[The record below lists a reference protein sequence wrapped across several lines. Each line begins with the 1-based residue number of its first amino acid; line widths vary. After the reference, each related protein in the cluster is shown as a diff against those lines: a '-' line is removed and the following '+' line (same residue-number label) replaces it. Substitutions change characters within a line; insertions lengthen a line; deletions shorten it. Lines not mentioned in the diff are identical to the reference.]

1 MSGRLSVAVVAMA
14 SVALASCQRNSLR
27 IEGDV
32 KNLPDGPMTLAILDS
47 SFHWQ
52 TVDTTEVRDG
62 KFEFSGRMTLEQP
75 ECVVLSIGN
84 QNMVVFAGNDDICM
98 RGNALKPEDI
108 EVCGSPLNE
117 TLVEY
122 TRAMPGRERL
132 AQIMAQ
138 MAAMGGDVDKREE
151 LTDEMHGIEKAQM
164 EYIRRAIADNA
175 ETPLGPFLLFNN
187 MGLFSYDEVESFQ
200 SAFRRAMP
208 THKYVRFLDQQLSA
222 KQKINEA
229 LKRVELGRLAP
240 DFVLLNE
247 QGDSVRLSSL
257 RGSVVLLD
265 FWASWCAPCRKNNKT
280 VVAVYNKFASK
291 GLEVVGVSVDKVRAD
306 WLAAKEQDQLPG
318 IQLLDNGSIAQ
329 TYGVRRIPAS
339 FLIDEAGVIVSKD
352 SDNGNIFDDLEKR
365 LTKK

>member
-1 MSGRLSVAVVAMA
+1 MSGRLSMAVVAVA

-32 KNLPDGPMTLAILDS
+32 KNLPDGPMTLALLDS

-52 TVDTTEVRDG
+52 IVDTAEVRDG
-62 KFEFSGRMTLEQP
+62 RFVFSGGVNLEQP

-84 QNMVVFAGNDDICM
+84 QNMVVFAGNDDVCM
-98 RGNALKPEDI
+98 KGNALKPEDI
-108 EVCGSPLNE
+108 EVCGSPLNK
-117 TLVEY
+117 TLAEY
-122 TRAMPGRERL
+122 TQGMPGCDRL

-151 LTDEMHGIEKAQM
+151 LTEEMHGIEKAQM
-164 EYIRRAIADNA
+164 DYIRHAIADNA
-175 ETPLGPFLLFNN
+175 ATPLGPFLLFNN

-200 SAFRRAMP
+200 SAFRKAMP
-208 THKYVRFLDQQLSA
+208 THKYVRLLDQQLA
-222 KQKINEA
+222 ARRQINEA

-247 QGDSVRLSSL
+247 QGDSVSLCSL

-280 VVAVYNKFASK
+280 VVEVYKKFASK
-291 GLEVVGVSVDKVRAD
+291 GLEVVGVSVDKDRAD
-306 WLAAKEQDQLPG
+306 WLTAKEQDQLPG
-318 IQLLDNGSIAQ
+318 IQLIDNGGVAQ
-329 TYGVRRIPAS
+329 AYGVQRIPAS
-339 FLIDEAGVIVSKD
+339 FLIDETGVIVSKD